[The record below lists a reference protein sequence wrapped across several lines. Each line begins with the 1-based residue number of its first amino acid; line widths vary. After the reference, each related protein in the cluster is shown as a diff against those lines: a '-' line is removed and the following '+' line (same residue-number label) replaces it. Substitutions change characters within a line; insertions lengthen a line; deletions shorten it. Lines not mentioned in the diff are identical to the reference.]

1 MPNPDP
7 AHIETDEILAE
18 MEDEIYY
25 IYEQAAFEMRIKAE
39 KYMDWFKDTYYKK
52 REQFRKGDITKEE
65 YEQWVIS
72 HKLTADQWLDMADVL
87 AKDMN
92 SANKIAA
99 SVINGHLPEVYAVN
113 INYGTYTI
121 EHATR
126 IDTSYTLYDR
136 QTVERLIRDKPDLL
150 PMKAVL
156 KVVESTWW
164 NMRTVDSVATQA
176 VLQGESIPQIADRL
190 AESLPT
196 RNRNAAIRDAR
207 TMTTSA
213 ENGGRMDALK
223 RAEGMGIEADK
234 TWLATLDGRTRH
246 SHRLLDGETRK
257 RTDEFSNSC
266 MFPGDPNGE
275 PAEVYN
281 CRCRIVYERVVYNP
295 ETKDFS
301 FPRHSILG
309 DMDYEDWKKDKGDS
323 PLSKKARNRKYD
335 KEQFEKYKEVLKG
348 KRGAMPRNF
357 KDFQTMKYEKQDE
370 WKKVKERVRQERRK
384 KRK

>member
-25 IYEQAAFEMRIKAE
+25 IYEQAAYEMRIKAE

-52 REQFRKGDITKEE
+52 REQLRNGEITKAE

-72 HKLTADQWLDMADVL
+72 HKLTADWWLDMADVL

-92 SANKIAA
+92 SANRIAA

-121 EHATR
+121 EHATQ

-136 QTVERLIRDKPDLL
+136 QTAERLIRDKPDLL

-156 KVVESTWW
+156 KVPESTRW

-176 VLQGESIPQIADRL
+176 ILQGESIPQIADRL
-190 AESLPT
+190 AEALPT

-213 ENGGRMDALK
+213 ENGGRMDALE
-223 RAEGMGIEADK
+223 RAESMGIEADK

-257 RTDEFSNSC
+257 RTDEFSNGC
-266 MFPGDPNGE
+266 MFPGDPDGE

-281 CRCRIVYERVVYNP
+281 CRCRIVYERVVYDP

-301 FPRHSILG
+301 FPRHSRLG

-323 PLSKKARNRKYD
+323 SLSKKARNRKYD

-357 KDFQTMKYEKQDE
+357 KDFQTMKYEKPDE
-370 WKKVKERVRQERRK
+370 WKKVKKRVRQERRK
-384 KRK
+384 KRT